1 MYITLYYIK
10 VLYITIYMNYS
21 DNYSITEYIS
31 YYCILLLITVHN
43 KVVHNNVVQKIADN
57 TLH

>member
-1 MYITLYYIK
+1 
-10 VLYITIYMNYS
+10 MNYS

-31 YYCILLLITVHN
+31 YYRILFLITVHN
-43 KVVHNNVVQKIADN
+43 KVVHNNVVQKITDN

>member
-31 YYCILLLITVHN
+31 YYSILPLITVHN
-43 KVVHNNVVQKIADN
+43 KVVHNNVVQKITDN

>member
-1 MYITLYYIK
+1 MYITLY
-10 VLYITIYMNYS
+10 MNYS
-21 DNYSITEYIS
+21 DKYSIIEYIS
-31 YYCILLLITVHN
+31 YYSILPLITVHN